1 MGSIDYRRRWR
12 AVKRFLSNNNYDAY
26 LVSRP
31 ANIRW
36 LSDSNSSPGSPPSA
50 SLAYAII
57 PKKGKPIGLSSTL
70 EQERVRKFNAI
81 SNLKIFGPY
90 EDLSRDAISS
100 DIALKNL
107 AKENAW
113 SSICFDT
120 LSTKFR
126 GIKSKQVAEIE
137 KLRMVKDQEELKRI
151 KSSIS
156 VSDKAQ
162 RFTRH
167 LVECGEGLT
176 EKEVAS
182 EIDYFMRRKNIQEN
196 SFGTIVASGYNSAFP
211 HHNNSNKRLK
221 NGEPVICDF
230 GVFMN
235 GYCSDITR
243 TYFVGGETTD
253 YWKKR
258 YNAVLEA
265 QQRSFNRV
273 SNGQS
278 GHDVDSAGRDYLR
291 KLDFAKYFVHGTG
304 HGFGLEIHESPSMTF
319 KSKDILRKNM
329 TITIEP
335 GIYIPKKGGI
345 RIEDDILVTKDHA
358 ITLTKAARNLF

>member
-36 LSDSNSSPGSPPSA
+36 LSDSNSSPGSPRSG

-57 PKKGKPIGLSSTL
+57 PKKGKPIGSSSTL

-81 SNLKIFGPY
+81 SNIKIFGHY

-107 AKENAW
+107 AKENAL
-113 SSICFDT
+113 SSVCFDT

-167 LVECGEGLT
+167 LIECG
-176 EKEVAS
+176 
-182 EIDYFMRRKNIQEN
+182 
-196 SFGTIVASGYNSAFP
+196 
-211 HHNNSNKRLK
+211 
-221 NGEPVICDF
+221 
-230 GVFMN
+230 
-235 GYCSDITR
+235 
-243 TYFVGGETTD
+243 
-253 YWKKR
+253 
-258 YNAVLEA
+258 
-265 QQRSFNRV
+265 
-273 SNGQS
+273 
-278 GHDVDSAGRDYLR
+278 
-291 KLDFAKYFVHGTG
+291 
-304 HGFGLEIHESPSMTF
+304 
-319 KSKDILRKNM
+319 
-329 TITIEP
+329 
-335 GIYIPKKGGI
+335 
-345 RIEDDILVTKDHA
+345 
-358 ITLTKAARNLF
+358 